1 MGNTIEP
8 VLVVIDGSALI
19 HRAYHALP
27 PFTAPDG
34 TPTNALY
41 GFIMMLLSIIDTLRP
56 TYMVVCMD
64 TPKPTFRKELLASYQ
79 SHRPK
84 APDELKVQFPLVKS
98 FLEIAGI
105 PVLLKEG
112 FEADDVIGTVVH
124 QVRESSPQVS
134 LFVITGDRDLLQLV
148 DDKVLVM
155 MPTMGVNNM
164 SRFNAEGVKKRLGVY
179 PHQVI
184 DYKALVGDSSD
195 NYAGIPGIGPKTAC
209 GLLEKYETLERLYEH
224 IDDIPARTKTLLVTH
239 KESALL
245 AKQLATIKRDVEVE
259 VSLSK
264 LVCTGVNKDPVIPF
278 LDTYGL
284 YSIKKRL
291 ETKVDMDFGKKEPSK
306 KDKDQ
311 LSFFS

>member
-1 MGNTIEP
+1 MGNIIEP
-8 VLVVIDGSALI
+8 ALVVIDGSALI

-41 GFIMMLLSIIDTLRP
+41 GFITMLISIIDTLRP
-56 TYMVVCMD
+56 THMVVCMD
-64 TPKPTFRKELLASYQ
+64 TPKPTFRKELLVTYQ

-98 FLEIAGI
+98 FLETAKI

-124 QVRESSPQVS
+124 TVRATNPQAS
-134 LFVITGDRDLLQLV
+134 LFIITGDRDLLQLV
-148 DDKVLVM
+148 DEHALVM

-164 SRFNAEGVKKRLGVY
+164 SRFNSDGVKNKLGVY
-179 PHQVI
+179 PHQVV

-195 NYAGIPGIGPKTAC
+195 NYAGIPGIGPKTAS
-209 GLLEKYETLERLYEH
+209 GLLEKYQTLERIYEH
-224 IDDIPARTKTLLVTH
+224 IDEIPSRTKALLVTH
-239 KESALL
+239 KDSALL
-245 AKQLATIKRDVEVE
+245 AKQLATIKRDVDVE
-259 VSLSK
+259 VNMSQLA
-264 LVCTGVNKDPVIPF
+264 CTGINKDHIMPF

-284 YSIKKRL
+284 QSIKKRL
-291 ETKVDMDFGKKEPSK
+291 EIKVDLDFGKKEPSK